1 MIPIDSPYRHNLR
14 DPSPDRERASS
25 PAARIEDIVTGA
37 VIVLVGA
44 AFLVGNLGL
53 RLPFAL
59 GEHWWALF
67 ILVGAVAPASRA
79 WFRWRAIGGVDW
91 IVAHRLLS
99 ALATVA
105 VALIFLLDVSFAT
118 WWPLFV
124 ILGGLYAMFPRRGR
138 RECRRDL

>member
-1 MIPIDSPYRHNLR
+1 VI
-14 DPSPDRERASS
+14 
-25 PAARIEDIVTGA
+25 
-37 VIVLVGA
+37 VIVLVGL
-44 AFLVGNLGL
+44 AFLAGNLGL

-67 ILVGAVAPASRA
+67 ILIGAAAPASRA

-99 ALATVA
+99 ALATA
-105 VALIFLLDVSFAT
+105 SVALIFLLDVSFAT

-124 ILGGLYAMFPRRGR
+124 ILGGLHAMFPRRGR
-138 RECRRDL
+138 RERIRDRL